1 MWFSVRLSL
10 LKKSLLRKG
19 CRIVRRTLYIAF
31 KSLIWSLSAGVEY
44 WS

>member
-1 MWFSVRLSL
+1 MWFSVRL
-10 LKKSLLRKG
+10 LRNG

-31 KSLIWSLSAGVEY
+31 RSLIWSRSVRVEY